1 MVVRRQ
7 AAAIA
12 LVAMLA
18 VVSGCTGSEP
28 DADQTPAPTSPVPS
42 AEADDAWTQSLCAD
56 IDADE
61 LAAVFGQD
69 VARRALAGMS
79 SVGIPSYDSCS
90 FVIGSADEGTAAT
103 FSWSVESIA
112 DDDWDAIAR
121 YARDNHGRY
130 TEIEPVDVGEAGY
143 AYANTVVA
151 HVGDR
156 AVRLVVDAP
165 TATQGQLGEALGLAE
180 PGVAELPDP
189 EPVRTLD
196 DCAAVDAEAEAV
208 LGASATIR
216 RDYVDPGTDLVN
228 CGWATRTA
236 AVSVSVTR
244 IDEAGS
250 QLEQS
255 IREFD
260 AEKLDDLG
268 VVAGYFGGEDGRS
281 VQLVTE
287 SGTFVQVS
295 VPALLPGERDALIA
309 LAAAIAPTY

>member
-12 LVAMLA
+12 LAAMLT
-18 VVSGCTGSEP
+18 VVSGCTGSQS
-28 DADQTPAPTSPVPS
+28 DADRTSAPTTPVPS
-42 AEADDAWTQSLCAD
+42 ADTDDAWAQSLCAD

-61 LAAVFGQD
+61 LAAAFGQA

-90 FVIGSADEGTAAT
+90 FIVGSADEGTAAT
-103 FSWSVESIA
+103 FSWSVESVG
-112 DDDWDAIAR
+112 DDDWEAIGR
-121 YARDNHGRY
+121 YVRDSHGRY
-130 TEIEPVDVGEAGY
+130 TEIEPVDVGDAGY
-143 AYANTVVA
+143 AYGDTIIA

-165 TATQGQLGEALGLAE
+165 TATQGQLRTALTLAE
-180 PGVAELPDP
+180 PAVPKLPEP
-189 EPVRTLD
+189 EPVRTLE
-196 DCAAVDAEAEAV
+196 DCTAVDAEAEQV
-208 LGASATIR
+208 LGAAATIR
-216 RDYVDPGTDLVN
+216 RDYVDPSTELVN
-228 CGWATRTA
+228 CGWATRTS

-244 IDEAGS
+244 VDEAGA

-295 VPALLPGERDALIA
+295 VPALLPGERDSLIA
-309 LAAAIAPTY
+309 LAAAIAPSY